1 MESEALLL
9 PSVDQWYLLVKI
21 LISFLAG
28 ALIGLEREKAKTSTL
43 KEEGESIELPPGVRS
58 FGFISILG
66 LFSITIPQI
75 LGQTIGFIEFT
86 RIMPIAIT
94 ALAVSIIVLYSAYR
108 LLILREAG
116 ITTPLALSIAFAIG
130 VLIGLDRLVEAVATS
145 VFVTFM
151 LATKLR
157 IEALIRFIT
166 YEELLSMLEIG
177 IIVFLLGP
185 FLAVDVYDPFLHVIN
200 FKVLYI
206 FFVVI
211 LVFSL
216 LGYFLVKIKGPK
228 AIEYFSFFGGL
239 VHSEAAVVSVI
250 KLRKHL
256 RIPNPIVS
264 GSIIIASTAM
274 VFRNIMLTL
283 VMLAVTV
290 GYIILG
296 EVSFMIFA
304 IAFLIS
310 ALEGYFMV
318 KLAFAAP
325 IPISEEKIKGMEI
338 AKPISYSIA
347 LRALLIFTA
356 MLIVVTYATF
366 AFGEHG
372 VIVSSIFGGL
382 VSAEALIFTVFSLLS
397 AKKIAVNTALAAAL
411 LATGSAIINKIFFA
425 KAAGA
430 ESDILK
436 QIIWQ
441 LLILTLPVE
450 VAGLYIAF
458 LTG

>member
-1 MESEALLL
+1 MEYGALYP
-9 PSVDQWYLLVKI
+9 PSIDQWYLLVKI

-28 ALIGLEREKAKTSTL
+28 ALIGLEREKAKTSVL
-43 KEEGESIELPPGVRS
+43 KEEGESGLPPGVRS
-58 FGFISILG
+58 FGFISLLG
-66 LFSITIPQI
+66 LFSIVIPQI
-75 LGQTIGFIEFT
+75 VGQSVGLIEFV
-86 RIMPIAIT
+86 RILPIAIT
-94 ALAVSIIVLYSAYR
+94 ILTVSIIVLYSAYR
-108 LLILREAG
+108 LLMVKEAG
-116 ITTPLALSIAFAIG
+116 ITTPLALSLTFAVGI
-130 VLIGLDRLVEAVATS
+130 LIGLDRLIEAIATS

-151 LATKLR
+151 LAIKLR

-185 FLAVDVYDPFLHVIN
+185 FLAVDVYDPVLHVIN

-250 KLRKHL
+250 KLRRHL
-256 RIPNPIVS
+256 RIPNSIVS

-274 VFRNIMLTL
+274 IFRNIMLTL
-283 VMLAVTV
+283 VMLIVTV
-290 GYIILG
+290 SHLVLG
-296 EVSFMIFA
+296 EIPFMVFA

-318 KLAFAAP
+318 KLAFATP
-325 IPISEEKIKGMEI
+325 IPVSEEKIKGMEI

-347 LRALLIFTA
+347 LKALLIFAA
-356 MLIVVTYATF
+356 MLIVVTYTTF
-366 AFGEHG
+366 AFGKHG
-372 VIVSSIFGGL
+372 VIISSIFGGL

-411 LATGSAIINKIFFA
+411 LATGSAILNKIFFA

-430 ESDILK
+430 ESNILK

-441 LLILTLPVE
+441 LAILSLPVE
-450 VAGLYIAF
+450 IAGIYIAF
-458 LTG
+458 IAG